1 MRLITTLYPRKCFQ
15 IQWESRVTSK
25 SINAKKIES
34 PVNAEKTGTNN
45 GWGSVSSKRLSSFFD
60 EECNRSGEKF
70 DTRIRGFIDP
80 P

>member
-15 IQWESRVTSK
+15 IQWERRVTSK

-34 PVNAEKTGTNN
+34 PVNAEKTGTSS
-45 GWGSVSSKRLSSFFD
+45 GWGSVSSKRLSSFFA
-60 EECNRSGEKF
+60 EECNRSGGKF